1 MSSTQLSYLLNNKCL
16 VKNFNKNISVI
27 SSYSVCFSYTLLS
40 THFQKVNLFLYCI
53 DKMNNFHNNHNTVIT
68 DCFAKHTPEHLL
80 FFSILCIKWLHF
92 LSICKRIWKIHV
104 FSIHKKYEET
114 SSSLQILL
122 NEGPNIFKAEK
133 DVQVPCKKQTGSEE
147 KIYICK
153 LAKLVT
159 KSQV

>member
-53 DKMNNFHNNHNTVIT
+53 DKMNNYHNNHNTVIT

-114 SSSLQILL
+114 FIHYRFCWMRDQTFSKL
-122 NEGPNIFKAEK
+122 
-133 DVQVPCKKQTGSEE
+133 KKMCECPV
-147 KIYICK
+147 KNK
-153 LAKLVT
+153 LAQRRKYIYVN
-159 KSQV
+159 

>member
-80 FFSILCIKWLHF
+80 FFSILVLNGYTSCPFVKEYRRFMSVVYIKNMKKPHLHYRF
-92 LSICKRIWKIHV
+92 C
-104 FSIHKKYEET
+104 
-114 SSSLQILL
+114 
-122 NEGPNIFKAEK
+122 
-133 DVQVPCKKQTGSEE
+133 
-147 KIYICK
+147 
-153 LAKLVT
+153 
-159 KSQV
+159 